1 MNISQRSSFFTMLQL
16 VVARSV
22 TTRAFAPI
30 SSIAGWKTGTHR
42 IVARHM
48 STENEDKALDPN
60 DPLAP
65 YRNQNNIDDQVFSAM
80 SKDGSVKVTAC
91 TARNLVNDLMIMHT
105 MTAVPANALGRT
117 ISCALMMSN
126 GMQEE
131 QTVQITM
138 NCKGMNLYDFVSD
151 WNFLTES
158 SYLTHRCVFAQ
169 YR

>member
-1 MNISQRSSFFTMLQL
+1 MNISQRTFFTMLQL
-16 VVARSV
+16 FVARSLKA
-22 TTRAFAPI
+22 RAFAPV
-30 SSIAGWKTGTHR
+30 SSIAGWKTESHR
-42 IVARHM
+42 IVVRQM
-48 STENEDKALDPN
+48 STENEEKPLDPN
-60 DPLAP
+60 DPFAQ

-131 QTVQITM
+131 QTIQLTM
-138 NCKGMNLYDFVSD
+138 NCKGMNL
-151 WNFLTES
+151 
-158 SYLTHRCVFAQ
+158 
-169 YR
+169 